1 MSTVDRHGSERQGRV
16 ERMSAEVT
24 TSVGKFTTRVSNV
37 TLLGLQLTT
46 GHSAE
51 KGDRLSVTLTN
62 HDPDGPKQA
71 VVMGIQLASEV
82 IWSKMIGDT
91 FTWGIRFL
99 YQGVQDMAAF
109 VRFMHAEYGIRLWE
123 WPDKR
128 HHSRVSCKL
137 ICYYLD
143 DDGNMQLA
151 MLCDLSVTGIG
162 LLTVRELPLETTT
175 RFRFGV
181 SEQML
186 LERKGK
192 VVRTRKMDRGFD
204 VGVRFIDMTDD
215 EQEELARAVARAAS
229 V

>member
-1 MSTVDRHGSERQGRV
+1 MSTLDKRTSGMQNRIDNL
-16 ERMSAEVT
+16 SAEVS
-24 TSVGKFTTRVSNV
+24 TSAGKFTARVSNV

-51 KGDRLSVTLTN
+51 KGERLSVTLTN
-62 HDPDGPKQA
+62 HDPEGPKQA
-71 VVMGIQLASEV
+71 VVVGIQVASEV
-82 IWSKMIGDT
+82 TWSKMIGDT
-91 FTWGIRFL
+91 FTWGVRFL

-109 VRFMHAEYGIRLWE
+109 VRFMHAEYGVRLWE

-128 HHSRVSCKL
+128 DHPRVSRKL

-143 DDGNMQLA
+143 GEGTMQLA

-162 LLTVRELPLETTT
+162 IVTVRDLPLETTT

-186 LERKGK
+186 LERKGQ
-192 VVRTRKMDRGFD
+192 VVRTRKMERGFD
-204 VGVRFIDMTDD
+204 VGVRFIDMTES
-215 EQEELARAVARAAS
+215 EQEELERAVARAAFI
-229 V
+229 